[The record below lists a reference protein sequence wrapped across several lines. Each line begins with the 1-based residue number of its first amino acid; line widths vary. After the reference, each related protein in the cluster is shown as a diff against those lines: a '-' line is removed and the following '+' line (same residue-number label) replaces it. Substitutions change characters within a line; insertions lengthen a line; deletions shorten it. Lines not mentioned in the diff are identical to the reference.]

1 MIKNVLKNGA
11 ISFVIGSLSGLIV
24 NLIID
29 AVANALGA
37 EDYCSI
43 SPSFQ
48 ALFPTSVMAA
58 YVNVLLYGCISAS
71 FAIMTFIYDV
81 ERIGFVIQS
90 IIYFLTT
97 SVACLVITMLLWQ
110 LQRYPLGLFLTLAC
124 YGLTHVIMI
133 TMAYKKL
140 RKDVSEI
147 NQELLPADTE

>member
-1 MIKNVLKNGA
+1 MIKNALKNGA
-11 ISFVIGSLSGLIV
+11 ISFAIGSFSGLIV

-29 AVANALGA
+29 AVAHAMGA
-37 EDYCSI
+37 ENYCSI

-48 ALFPTSVMAA
+48 ALFPTSAMAA

-71 FAIMTFIYDV
+71 FAVMMFIYDV

-97 SVACLVITMLLWQ
+97 SVACLLITMLLWQ
-110 LQRYPLGLFLTLAC
+110 LQRYPAALFGTLAG
-124 YGLTHVIMI
+124 YALTHVIMI
-133 TMAYKKL
+133 TMAYKRL

-147 NQELLPADTE
+147 NQELLPMDAE

>member
-1 MIKNVLKNGA
+1 MIKNALKNGA
-11 ISFVIGSLSGLIV
+11 ISFAIGSFSGLIV

-29 AVANALGA
+29 VVAHAMGA
-37 EDYCSI
+37 ENYCSI

-48 ALFPTSVMAA
+48 ALFPTSAMAA

-71 FAIMTFIYDV
+71 FAVMTFIYDV

-97 SVACLVITMLLWQ
+97 SVACLLITMLLWQ
-110 LQRYPLGLFLTLAC
+110 LQRYPAALFGTLAG
-124 YGLTHVIMI
+124 YALTHVIMI

-147 NQELLPADTE
+147 NQELLPMDAE

>member
-1 MIKNVLKNGA
+1 MIKGILKNGA
-11 ISFVIGSLSGLIV
+11 ISFAIGSFSGLLV

-29 AVANALGA
+29 VVAHAMGA
-37 EDYCSI
+37 ENFSSI

-48 ALFPTSVMAA
+48 ALFPTSAMAA

-71 FAIMTFIYDV
+71 FAVMTFIYDV

-97 SVACLVITMLLWQ
+97 SAACLLITMLLWQ
-110 LQRYPLGLFLTLAC
+110 LQHYPAALFGTLGC
-124 YGLTHVIMI
+124 YALTHVIMI

-147 NQELLPADTE
+147 NQELLPVDTE

>member
-1 MIKNVLKNGA
+1 MIKNALKNGA

-110 LQRYPLGLFLTLAC
+110 LQRYPLGLFLTLTC
-124 YGLTHVIMI
+124 YALTHVIMI
-133 TMAYKKL
+133 SMAYKKL

-147 NQELLPADTE
+147 NQELLPVDAE